1 MPNTQEVKEVWYIHR
16 PKGER
21 PKSVRVGLAADG
33 SADLSPLPDD
43 VRVHLTDFGVPDEA
57 HRGSVFPS
65 EGSRFLQRLLEEP
78 SRYRVFR
85 ASPDTV

>member
-1 MPNTQEVKEVWYIHR
+1 MPNTQQVTEIWFIHY

-21 PKSVRVGLAADG
+21 PKSIRIGLAADG

-43 VRVHLTDFGVPDEA
+43 VRKHLADFGVPDEA
-57 HRGSVFPS
+57 RRGTIFAS
-65 EGSRFLQRLLEEP
+65 EGTRFLERLLEEP